1 VRTLAVIDGEH
12 YPSTVRDAL
21 AALQYEF
28 VGAYIAGGTE
38 KLRGEADYGVL
49 LYDDLEAALREL
61 EPELVLDLS
70 DEPVLGPSARFRL
83 ASRVLAGG
91 VPYAGADFRLEPP
104 ELEPFSLPSLAVF
117 ATGKR
122 VGKTAVS
129 AHLARLLSRD
139 RDVVAVAMGRGGP
152 GTPEVAESPPG
163 LEELLALS
171 REGRHAA
178 SDYLEI
184 AAVAGVVTIGCR
196 RCGGGLAGAVATS
209 NVGAGAELA
218 LQRAPDFVVF
228 DGSGAAIP
236 PVATGKRVLVTS
248 TFDPPGLVTGYLNA
262 YRILIADLVL
272 VTMADAGTPHEVLAE
287 AIRDVKPE
295 VQVIAVG
302 FRPRPL
308 GPIGGKRVAYFTTAA
323 APAHA
328 RLAGELAEYGA
339 EVVHVSGKL
348 ADRPALQRE
357 LETIDA
363 DVYLTEIKAA
373 GIDVVAEAGAR
384 RDVEIVLAANELV
397 PGPGQPELEPALL
410 ALADSAAVEPVGS

>member
-1 VRTLAVIDGEH
+1 
-12 YPSTVRDAL
+12 
-21 AALQYEF
+21 
-28 VGAYIAGGTE
+28 
-38 KLRGEADYGVL
+38 
-49 LYDDLEAALREL
+49 
-61 EPELVLDLS
+61 
-70 DEPVLGPSARFRL
+70 
-83 ASRVLAGG
+83 
-91 VPYAGADFRLEPP
+91 
-104 ELEPFSLPSLAVF
+104 
-117 ATGKR
+117 
-122 VGKTAVS
+122 
-129 AHLARLLSRD
+129 
-139 RDVVAVAMGRGGP
+139 
-152 GTPEVAESPPG
+152 VAESPQG

-209 NVGAGAELA
+209 NVAAGAELA

-248 TFDPPGLVTGYLNA
+248 TFDPAGHVTGYLNA
-262 YRILIADLVL
+262 YRILLADLVL
-272 VTMADAGTPHEVLAE
+272 VTMAEAGTPHEALAE

-295 VQVIAVG
+295 LQVIAVG

-308 GPIGGKRVAYFTTAA
+308 GPIAGKRVAYFTTAA
-323 APAHA
+323 APAHE
-328 RLAGELAEYGA
+328 RLAGDLAEYGA
-339 EVVHVSGKL
+339 EIVHVSGKL

-373 GIDVVAEAGAR
+373 GIDVVAEAGGR
-384 RDVEIVLAANELV
+384 RGVEIVLAANELV
-397 PGPGQPELEPALL
+397 PCPGQPELEPALL
-410 ALADSAAVEPVGS
+410 ALADSAAVEPVEA